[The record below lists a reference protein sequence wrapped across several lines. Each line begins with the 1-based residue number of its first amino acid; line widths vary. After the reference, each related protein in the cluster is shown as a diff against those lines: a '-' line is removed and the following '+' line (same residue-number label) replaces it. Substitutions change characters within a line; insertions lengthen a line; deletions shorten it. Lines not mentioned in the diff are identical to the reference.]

1 MLIWTDVIQ
10 PQSINGNTDI
20 CCLIKYDYSGYRN
33 PCDMQIVGMQ
43 ACMTGIGWLCGGRW
57 GTSVGV
63 MVGRGGFGHDAACV
77 SASDVLQT
85 VS

>member
-1 MLIWTDVIQ
+1 MLIWTDGIQ

-33 PCDMQIVGMQ
+33 PCNMQIQALYESAVTDGARVWGLIVGQ
-43 ACMTGIGWLCGGRW
+43 GGSR
-57 GTSVGV
+57 
-63 MVGRGGFGHDAACV
+63 HDAVCL